1 MILNLSITILQSIV
15 FIFVLEFIRKFKD
28 QCAWLGVAAIIIDMY
43 KHFQRFGTQTN
54 KMHNNL
60 DSAWAARL
68 SVNIIIFFFILHF
81 WCRSQ
86 WAICIIFRNFEIIYW
101 YSANIKLARYF
112 EIMKILSHVRFY
124 KQHHLIVFEKL
135 LYSVYDFLQNFT
147 ISNSLSLYY
156 SIDSSWF
163 IMIIHNVFGF

>member
-1 MILNLSITILQSIV
+1 MLSLKIIRKFKDLCAWLGVAAIIIDMYKHFQRFGMQTNKMHNNLDSAWAARLSVNIISFGSFLK
-15 FIFVLEFIRKFKD
+15 LEFNRNFKD

-81 WCRSQ
+81 
-86 WAICIIFRNFEIIYW
+86 
-101 YSANIKLARYF
+101 
-112 EIMKILSHVRFY
+112 
-124 KQHHLIVFEKL
+124 
-135 LYSVYDFLQNFT
+135 
-147 ISNSLSLYY
+147 
-156 SIDSSWF
+156 
-163 IMIIHNVFGF
+163 

>member
-1 MILNLSITILQSIV
+1 MLGCFKTFLQDQVSINRILIIARIYWDYIDTCIWRNFYWKYIWKYLLWLMRS
-15 FIFVLEFIRKFKD
+15 LEIIRKFKD
-28 QCAWLGVAAIIIDMY
+28 LCAWLGVAAIIIDMY

-101 YSANIKLARYF
+101 YNADIKLARYF
-112 EIMKILSHVRFY
+112 EIMKIRSHFRFY
-124 KQHHLIVFEKL
+124 K
-135 LYSVYDFLQNFT
+135 
-147 ISNSLSLYY
+147 
-156 SIDSSWF
+156 
-163 IMIIHNVFGF
+163 IH

>member
-1 MILNLSITILQSIV
+1 MWNLIWKYISTLLSLSIRRSNYNLNYNLSES
-15 FIFVLEFIRKFKD
+15 FKD
-28 QCAWLGVAAIIIDMY
+28 QCGWLGVAAIIIDMY

-101 YSANIKLARYF
+101 YNADIKLARYF
-112 EIMKILSHVRFY
+112 EIMKIRSHFRFY
-124 KQHHLIVFEKL
+124 K
-135 LYSVYDFLQNFT
+135 
-147 ISNSLSLYY
+147 
-156 SIDSSWF
+156 
-163 IMIIHNVFGF
+163 IH